1 MFHMLAADADA
12 HMHERHKLLCLH
24 FVFTA
29 EKKNNEQ
36 IAINTYKATYT
47 ND

>member
-1 MFHMLAADADA
+1 MLAADADA

-29 EKKNNEQ
+29 EKKTMNKSQ
-36 IAINTYKATYT
+36 
-47 ND
+47 